1 MTPTQKAEQEARAI
15 CAAIDKLH
23 DDCIGR
29 GFEAFNEGR
38 FIRDQESLITS
49 ALLKARADAIE
60 EAAKMCDFE
69 RREYEKSSKEFDRM
83 GKIEQGTVE
92 CPDWNPDP
100 KIQCGNGL
108 HLSPT
113 PQNALAYHN
122 GKVLKCEV
130 AVKDLVVF
138 PSDITKVRCKRV
150 TVVGAVS

>member
-83 GKIEQGTVE
+83 GKIEQGTREAICAVTAQYLAE
-92 CPDWNPDP
+92 G
-100 KIQCGNGL
+100 IRS
-108 HLSPT
+108 LSNT
-113 PQNALAYHN
+113 PAE
-122 GKVLKCEV
+122 GE
-130 AVKDLVVF
+130 
-138 PSDITKVRCKRV
+138 TK
-150 TVVGAVS
+150 